1 MTLASLL
8 TYALHYVIVRT
19 LYDEL
24 FVGSGLSPWVL
35 VVGAGVLLLLVSR
48 GRRRRRRETARHA
61 YRVELARQRARERA
75 KKGL

>member
-1 MTLASLL
+1 MVASLI

-24 FVGSGLSPWVL
+24 FVGSGVSPWVL
-35 VVGAGVLLLLVSR
+35 VAGAAVLLLLLSG

-75 KKGL
+75 RKGL